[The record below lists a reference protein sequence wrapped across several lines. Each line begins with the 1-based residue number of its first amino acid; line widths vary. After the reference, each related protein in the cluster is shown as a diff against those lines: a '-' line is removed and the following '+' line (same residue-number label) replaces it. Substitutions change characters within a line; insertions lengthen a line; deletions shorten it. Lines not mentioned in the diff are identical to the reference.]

1 MLAGVGLALDCHGR
15 MGVIGMVAARRPM
28 AMPVLMTVTM
38 TVSGMIRPA
47 GGVLGWGHRGR
58 CGGGQSV
65 TGLTPFLPNAA
76 GHPRDSPP
84 ASACRRS
91 PGPAPS
97 TATFQQR
104 RRSNSAGDPVRFLPE
119 ARKPSPCNTN
129 VLRWVLLRCPVPEVL
144 PSPAPRPG
152 PAVDLQRLLIP
163 DPTRTVLLRVGGDS
177 MVGAGIHHGDLVVVE
192 RHQAPRD
199 GQLVVARLI
208 DGFTLK
214 RLVLRGER
222 RLLVAAHP
230 AYPTLALEE
239 GELWGVVTHAIR
251 SFSA

>member
-1 MLAGVGLALDCHGR
+1 MLL
-15 MGVIGMVAARRPM
+15 
-28 AMPVLMTVTM
+28 
-38 TVSGMIRPA
+38 
-47 GGVLGWGHRGR
+47 
-58 CGGGQSV
+58 Q
-65 TGLTPFLPNAA
+65 
-76 GHPRDSPP
+76 
-84 ASACRRS
+84 
-91 PGPAPS
+91 
-97 TATFQQR
+97 
-104 RRSNSAGDPVRFLPE
+104 
-119 ARKPSPCNTN
+119 
-129 VLRWVLLRCPVPEVL
+129 CPVPEVL